1 MTDRPR
7 APTPTPSSPHR
18 RPAARGGM
26 RLWLAAA
33 VGLAAAVLFACGGG
47 GGGGGASAGLPAGPS
62 EPVQGLPVD
71 GPTEGRLSLALD
83 ASGEPVTR
91 ALLGSNVQWVDRGDG
106 LLDTQGRLREDMLQ
120 AVRAMGIQTLRYPG
134 GALADAYRWE
144 RGMGPLASRG
154 LNRHVHSHTEQ
165 RTLMGTQEFLEL
177 CEAVGAEPLITV
189 NIATGTPEEA
199 AAWVRQ
205 VNVTGLTSRRT
216 GQPLP
221 AVRDWELGNEPHL
234 KIDDEPALWTRPEV
248 FAQRV
253 RAFAQAMRAADP
265 GIRLVL
271 PLSLNQRNGH
281 PVTAYQDVDFIDTV
295 LAGGAPDV
303 DAISLHNAYVPFG
316 MEARH
321 SDAALYWGGMAGAH
335 TFEADLAEVRRRLTQ
350 VWPGRTLPLAITEH
364 GPLFTLGRGD
374 SDALIRSPAGALV
387 LADLLRVFG
396 QTPDLTAAHHWSLSG
411 NWHFGALRDD
421 ATARPAA
428 QVMGLFAQA
437 WQGRQ
442 MAVAVQAPR
451 VATASVGGS
460 AAVPDLPLLEAL
472 GSQDGDVARV
482 WLVHKHPSQPMRV
495 TVADLAP
502 GWRAVRLHTLSAEQL
517 FDRREVPD
525 LLRAETRELDADA
538 PLLMPPA
545 SIGLL
550 VLQRGAAEVA
560 P

>member
-1 MTDRPR
+1 MS
-7 APTPTPSSPHR
+7 TPVHPHR
-18 RPAARGGM
+18 PARGGV
-26 RLWLAAA
+26 RLWLALL
-33 VGLAAAVLFACGGG
+33 VAAAVAGLLFACGGG
-47 GGGGGASAGLPAGPS
+47 GGSSDAADRLPPGPT
-62 EPVQGLPVD
+62 EPVQGLPA
-71 GPTEGRLSLALD
+71 GPTEATLTLALD
-83 ASGEPVTR
+83 APGEPVNP
-91 ALLGSNVQWVDRGDG
+91 AILGSNVQWVDRGDG
-106 LLDTQGRLREDMLQ
+106 LLDAQGRLREDMLQ
-120 AVRAMGIQTLRYPG
+120 AVRAMGVRSLRYPG

-177 CEAVGAEPLITV
+177 CEAVGAAPLITV

-234 KIDDEPALWTRPEV
+234 KIDGEPTLWTRPEV

-265 GIRLVL
+265 DIRLIL
-271 PLSLNQRNGH
+271 PLSLNTRNGF

-303 DAISLHNAYVPFG
+303 DAISLHNAYAPFG

-321 SDAALYWGGMAGAH
+321 SEQALYWGGMAGARA
-335 TFEADLAEVRRRLTQ
+335 FAADVAEVRRRLAPT
-350 VWPGRTLPLAITEH
+350 WPGRSMPLAITEH

-374 SDALIRSPAGALV
+374 SDALIRSPAGAVV
-387 LADLLRVFG
+387 LADLLRVFA
-396 QTPDLTAAHHWSLSG
+396 QTPDVVAAHHWSLSG

-428 QVMGLFAQA
+428 QVMALFAQA

-442 MAVAVQAPR
+442 MGASVTAPQ

-460 AAVPDLPLLEAL
+460 APVADLPLLEAL

-495 TVADLAP
+495 SVGALPA
-502 GWRAVRLHTLSAEQL
+502 GWRAVRLHTLHADDL
-517 FDRREVPD
+517 FDRREVPA
-525 LLRAETRELDADA
+525 LLRAEITELAA
-538 PLLMPPA
+538 PTESVALPPA

-550 VLQRGAAEVA
+550 VLQREAT